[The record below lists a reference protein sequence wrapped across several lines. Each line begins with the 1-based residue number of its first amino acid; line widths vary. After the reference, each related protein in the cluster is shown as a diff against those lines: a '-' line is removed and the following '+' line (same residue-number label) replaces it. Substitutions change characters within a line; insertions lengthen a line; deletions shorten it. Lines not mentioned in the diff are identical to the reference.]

1 MGVLGTVAKGAKA
14 GGRLAK
20 YLLSVPADTGGYRL
34 MNALELAGRLG
45 PDVLFSTMSAVN
57 TPGDLS
63 DKLIVGGTQ
72 MLGGTVAGLAAGR
85 QFRNPTLSGVVDTVT
100 SVAGDYASMPVADIA
115 MRGKDKVLGG
125 EGETPYER
133 LGRSQQDQLRQEITQ
148 QVLAA
153 YGLLPGTRDQ
163 YLRPDPT
170 MEAIGG

>member
-1 MGVLGTVAKGAKA
+1 M
-14 GGRLAK
+14 
-20 YLLSVPADTGGYRL
+20 
-34 MNALELAGRLG
+34 
-45 PDVLFSTMSAVN
+45 
-57 TPGDLS
+57 
-63 DKLIVGGTQ
+63 
-72 MLGGTVAGLAAGR
+72 
-85 QFRNPTLSGVVDTVT
+85 T

-133 LGRSQQDQLRQEITQ
+133 LGRSQQEQLRQEITQ